1 VWEVNVVEKTIYIRM
16 RHRVLVHPNIKVN
29 LGDIAQIISDE
40 EIYQK
45 IIAIPIH
52 QITKEDK
59 NIIIIDVMRVIDKV
73 TSFIPAADIQ
83 VLGTSQTILEVVYK
97 KKGVS
102 IPFFILIWL
111 LLFFGAAM
119 AIMNFHEDVSMK
131 EVHQN
136 IYTIITGQN
145 NPHPLVFQIPYSIGL
160 GLGMILF
167 FNHIFKKRINEEPS
181 PLEVEMFNYQ
191 QNLDHYII
199 MNENKE
205 SLMKIDDH

>member
-1 VWEVNVVEKTIYIRM
+1 VWEVNVLENTIYIRM
-16 RHRVLVHPNIKVN
+16 RHRVIGHPDILVK
-29 LGDIAQIISDE
+29 LQDIAQVIADE
-40 EIYQK
+40 EFYEK

-52 QITKEDK
+52 KITKQDN
-59 NIIIIDVMRVIDKV
+59 NIVIIDVMKVINLISTYYPK
-73 TSFIPAADIQ
+73 ADIQ
-83 VLGTSQTILEVVYK
+83 IIGPSQTIIEVESK

-102 IPFFILIWL
+102 IPLFILIWL

-131 EVHQN
+131 AVHQH
-136 IYTIITGQN
+136 IYTIITGQY
-145 NPHPLVFQIPYSIGL
+145 NPHPLIFQIPYSIGL
-160 GLGMILF
+160 GLGMVLF

-191 QNLDHYII
+191 QNLDQYVI

-205 SLMKIDDH
+205 SMIKIDDH